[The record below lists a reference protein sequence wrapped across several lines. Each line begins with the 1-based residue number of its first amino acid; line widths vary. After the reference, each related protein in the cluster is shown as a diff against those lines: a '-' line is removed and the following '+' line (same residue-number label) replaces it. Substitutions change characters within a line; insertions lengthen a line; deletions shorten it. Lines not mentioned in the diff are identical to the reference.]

1 MKAAAFQY
9 CQAHPVAR
17 WPAFLPSDPPPS
29 LRGHYTRFIA
39 NTGQSAPDQCIDT
52 FGLVLLHLYLFSCHH
67 RSGSQVPCRSLAQ
80 IHASC
85 TPVAACPV
93 IRCPAGLSQKISA
106 PLVLTTGLVSRRVIG
121 RFAYARLSK
130 PYMTWIT
137 TPFAIMLTTTAFHC
151 GSLWLFEASP

>member
-9 CQAHPVAR
+9 CHAHPVAC
-17 WPAFLPSDPPPS
+17 WPAFLSSDPPPS
-29 LRGHYTRFIA
+29 LRGNYTASSLIRGSPPLTNASILSASCCCTCTFSLVII
-39 NTGQSAPDQCIDT
+39 GQ
-52 FGLVLLHLYLFSCHH
+52 VLKF
-67 RSGSQVPCRSLAQ
+67 RVGALAQ

-93 IRCPAGLSQKISA
+93 IRCPADLSQKIST
-106 PLVLTTGLVSRRVIG
+106 PLVLTTGLGSRRVIG

-137 TPFAIMLTTTAFHC
+137 TPFAITFTTTAFHRS
-151 GSLWLFEASP
+151 SLWLFEASP